1 MSVRVRFAPSPTG
14 PLHMGGVRTALYNYL
29 FARHHGGEFLLRIE
43 DTDQKRFV
51 AGAEDYILAALNW
64 CGIKVDEGVGA
75 GGDLGPYRQSERTEC
90 YREQLASL
98 MEAGLAYKAF
108 DTPEEMDTL
117 RKEAEAQG
125 QVWQYDAKT
134 RGSMR
139 NSLTISAEEVER
151 LEADGHPAV
160 IRFRMPDAAKEV
172 VLNDLIRG
180 EVRISTAVLD
190 DKVLM
195 KADGLPTYHFANV
208 VDDHLMGITHVIRG
222 EEWLPSA
229 PLHAMLYEA
238 FGWESPAF
246 AHLPLI
252 LKPTGNGKLSKRDG
266 DQGGFPV
273 FPLEWTDPVSGAK
286 SSGYRESGYLPEA
299 FTNMLLLLG
308 WNPGTEQEV
317 FTLEEAATAFSLD
330 RVVKSGARFN
340 PDKAKW
346 FNEQHLR
353 NRPTSQLA
361 EALYASRPTGV
372 DWGMDDCQSVIKLM
386 IERVSFLNEIWTHP
400 WLWERPVAFDEKLVR
415 KRWKDQTESLIAGLM
430 ERLDALESFDSSSIE
445 VAFKAYLEEKEVGF
459 GAVLLPFR
467 ILLTGEGGGPSM
479 FDFAA
484 FIGKEETNGRVNAGM
499 LLIQGMKE
507 A

>member
-1 MSVRVRFAPSPTG
+1 MPEEPKDVV
-14 PLHMGGVRTALYNYL
+14 
-29 FARHHGGEFLLRIE
+29 IE
-43 DTDQKRFV
+43 DLVR
-51 AGAEDYILAALNW
+51 G
-64 CGIKVDEGVGA
+64 KV
-75 GGDLGPYRQSERTEC
+75 Q
-90 YREQLASL
+90 
-98 MEAGLAYKAF
+98 
-108 DTPEEMDTL
+108 
-117 RKEAEAQG
+117 
-125 QVWQYDAKT
+125 
-134 RGSMR
+134 
-139 NSLTISAEEVER
+139 
-151 LEADGHPAV
+151 
-160 IRFRMPDAAKEV
+160 
-172 VLNDLIRG
+172 
-180 EVRISTAVLD
+180 ISTRVLD

-208 VDDHLMGITHVIRG
+208 VDDHLMAISHVIRG

-238 FGWESPAF
+238 FGWNAPQF

-273 FPLEWTDPVSGAK
+273 FPLEWTDPATGKA

-317 FTLEEAATAFSLD
+317 FKLAEAVEAFDLD

-353 NRPTSQLA
+353 NLPLDTVAAQLHA
-361 EALYASRPTGV
+361 TQPAGLNWNLRACHDV
-372 DWGMDDCQSVIKLM
+372 ADMML
-386 IERVSFLNEIWTHP
+386 ERVSFLSEVWEAR
-400 WLWERPVAFDEKLVR
+400 WLFERPESLDAKLVR
-415 KRWKDQTESLIAGLM
+415 KRWKDDTTALIDGLM
-430 ERLDALESFDSSSIE
+430 EQLNALDSFDSDAIE
-445 VAFKAYLEEKEVGF
+445 TAFKAYLEDRGVGF

-479 FDFAA
+479 FAFAA
-484 FIGKEETNGRVNAGM
+484 FLGKEETQQRVEAGKALILTM
-499 LLIQGMKE
+499 LS